1 MTLKNAIPK
10 ADIDEVNAFIDN
22 LMETDIPNPDITFLG
37 YTLDPAK
44 GGAAPYRTAIWYG
57 CLQNCGKQMRV
68 CPHGEF
74 MSCAT
79 SVLPLSVLSK
89 TNASRKSRD

>member
-44 GGAAPYRTAIWYG
+44 GGGRRHTARRSGTAVSRTAAS
-57 CLQNCGKQMRV
+57 K
-68 CPHGEF
+68 
-74 MSCAT
+74 CAFVPMAN
-79 SVLPLSVLSK
+79 S
-89 TNASRKSRD
+89 